1 MSLTIENKKINI
13 QGEIPVNIIAQ
24 DDGTFM
30 ADCPELDLFSWG
42 DSIDEAIQ
50 CFEEVLELF
59 LRDIV
64 SRNVAVQVLG
74 EFGWKIIEDN
84 TEVNIIPP
92 FVIKTIKTSLSN
104 LAINAK
110 NPAKYA

>member
-1 MSLTIENKKINI
+1 MPLTIENKKVNI

-24 DDGTFM
+24 DDGTFI

-42 DSIDEAIQ
+42 DNIDEAIQ
-50 CFEEVLELF
+50 CFDEVLELF
-59 LRDIV
+59 LEDII

-84 TEVNIIPP
+84 TEINIIPP
-92 FVIKTIKTSLSN
+92 FVVKTIKTSLSN
-104 LAINAK
+104 LLLNTK
-110 NPAKYA
+110 NPVKYA

>member
-42 DSIDEAIQ
+42 GSIDEAIQ
-50 CFEEVLELF
+50 CFDEVLELF

-74 EFGWKIIEDN
+74 EFGWKIIEDKS
-84 TEVNIIPP
+84 EINIIPP
-92 FVIKTIKTSLSN
+92 FVVKTIKTSISN
-104 LAINAK
+104 FQISSK